1 MEVDISKIKINE
13 NSFEFHTTSLIEN
26 EKSNSTINNENQE
39 TNQAN
44 NIININNDN
53 SKKNRNKKNN
63 LKNEKIFICLE
74 CEKKYLSLAGLIN
87 HRKAKHNYEETSEKR
102 KRGRPPKSKN
112 KNKEIIYRK
121 NTYNNFFKKEK
132 RKKKN
137 DNLENFMINSN
148 KIKQILRNIFDEYKY
163 ILKVDEAENYSF
175 FKFISNNWEKE
186 ESDLSKE
193 CLRDNNIK
201 RDINLSSNAKMTILD
216 GVFII
221 YLKEISK
228 ITNID
233 YFSFII
239 KFIVILR
246 EFINKSKESLVSKD
260 IEGQPKAYYS
270 QVYNAEIVPE
280 ICNNFFN
287 SLPNNNYNL
296 DKNELIEI
304 VQHFCYWLYDN
315 HYSLSHLVLL
325 CN

>member
-1 MEVDISKIKINE
+1 MEVDISKIKFNE

-53 SKKNRNKKNN
+53 NKKNRNKKNN

-137 DNLENFMINSN
+137 DSMINLN
-148 KIKQILRNIFDEYKY
+148 QIKQILRNIFDEYKY

-228 ITNID
+228 ITN
-233 YFSFII
+233 
-239 KFIVILR
+239 
-246 EFINKSKESLVSKD
+246 
-260 IEGQPKAYYS
+260 
-270 QVYNAEIVPE
+270 
-280 ICNNFFN
+280 NF
-287 SLPNNNYNL
+287 
-296 DKNELIEI
+296 
-304 VQHFCYWLYDN
+304 
-315 HYSLSHLVLL
+315 
-325 CN
+325 

>member
-1 MEVDISKIKINE
+1 MEDDISKIKFNE
-13 NSFEFHTTSLIEN
+13 NSFEFHTIPSSLTEN

-53 SKKNRNKKNN
+53 NKKNRNKKNN
-63 LKNEKIFICLE
+63 LKNEKIFNCPD
-74 CEKKYLSLAGLIN
+74 CEKIYKSIGYLIN
-87 HRKAKHNYEETSEKR
+87 HRKIKHNYEELSEKR

-137 DNLENFMINSN
+137 DSMINLN
-148 KIKQILRNIFDEYKY
+148 QVKQILRNIFEEYKY
-163 ILKVDEAENYSF
+163 ILKVDKAENYSF

-186 ESDLSKE
+186 DPNLQKESL
-193 CLRDNNIK
+193 
-201 RDINLSSNAKMTILD
+201 RDININEDINHSSITIEMPNLEEI
-216 GVFII
+216 FFI

-246 EFINKSKESLVSKD
+246 DFINISRKSLVSKD
-260 IEGQPKAYYS
+260 IEGQQKVYYS
-270 QVYNAEIVPE
+270 QICNAEVVPE
-280 ICNNFFN
+280 ICNNFFI
-287 SLPNNNYNL
+287 SLPKNNFNL

-304 VQHFCYWLYDN
+304 VQHFCYWLYEN
-315 HYSLSHLVLL
+315 HYSESHLVLL